1 MKWDLYLDT
10 KYGNKYRI
18 SGIFSEFSINI
29 GIIIYIYIY
38 LVKAN
43 FREFIIPEKVTILPP
58 I

>member
-29 GIIIYIYIY
+29 GIIIYIY